1 MKQVVTNTVL
11 AVKLRSPPVVNA
23 RSLSCSQQKELDNM
37 QLSKYLKEA
46 DQTKSIAERYRL
58 LKMAVELGEKME
70 LQIGHQGRLYDMA
83 ANAAYQCEGLW
94 FKFKN

>member
-1 MKQVVTNTVL
+1 
-11 AVKLRSPPVVNA
+11 
-23 RSLSCSQQKELDNM
+23 M

-46 DQTKSIAERYRL
+46 DQTKSLAERYRL

-83 ANAAYQCEGLW
+83 ANAAYQCEGIVVLLRLISRS
-94 FKFKN
+94 FYIEIYSYLYRVGR